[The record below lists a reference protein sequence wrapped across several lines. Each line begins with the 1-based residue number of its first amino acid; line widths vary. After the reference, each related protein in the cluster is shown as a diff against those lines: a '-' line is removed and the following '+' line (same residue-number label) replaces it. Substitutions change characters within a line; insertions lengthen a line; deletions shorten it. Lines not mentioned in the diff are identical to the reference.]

1 MHQTRTLP
9 CIEMLTEPR
18 LQNLEQ
24 ASLRQDHKTEVVQPR
39 PTITELCLAY
49 AGNGEEKTS
58 LLLLSGWWG
67 VARHFHYVPEI
78 MASVFWTLPA
88 MFEHAAPWSYSMFL
102 TALLVDRITR
112 DDTRCRS
119 KYGKY
124 WDKYCERV
132 QYKMIPFV
140 F

>member
-1 MHQTRTLP
+1 MWMHAFGSVRGRVPSSSMPLETADCGKAYTVFSPDLWCTTPQPTLV
-9 CIEMLTEPR
+9 
-18 LQNLEQ
+18 
-24 ASLRQDHKTEVVQPR
+24 AF
-39 PTITELCLAY
+39 

-78 MASVFWTLPA
+78 MASVFWTVPA
-88 MFEHAAPWSYSMFL
+88 LFSHAAPWSYSMFL
-102 TALLVDRITR
+102 TALLVDRVNR
-112 DDTRCRS
+112 DDTRCRA

-132 QYKMIPFV
+132 QYRMVPFV